1 MGERNKNH
9 KLTINHTFYSGIIRG
24 AVAKELCKSIYFERH
39 LWHTKDW
46 LSHCKCFPLCCFFP
60 IIRSVLKEMTVK
72 ENMELGLG
80 LPFPVWTELKSSGL

>member
-39 LWHTKDW
+39 TKDW
-46 LSHCKCFPLCCFFP
+46 LSHYQFFPLMLFFP
-60 IIRSVLKEMTVK
+60 HYKVCIEGNDSKRKYGV
-72 ENMELGLG
+72 

>member
-24 AVAKELCKSIYFERH
+24 AVAKELYKSIYFERH
-39 LWHTKDW
+39 LWHTEDW
-46 LSHCKCFPLCCFFP
+46 LSHCHFFPLCCFFP
-60 IIRSVLKEMTVK
+60 HYKVCIEGNDSKRKYRV
-72 ENMELGLG
+72 

>member
-39 LWHTKDW
+39 TKDW
-46 LSHCKCFPLCCFFP
+46 LSRCQFFPLCCFSP

-72 ENMELGLG
+72 ENMEFYLFQFGQ
-80 LPFPVWTELKSSGL
+80 S

>member
-1 MGERNKNH
+1 MGEGNKNH

-46 LSHCKCFPLCCFFP
+46 LSHCKFFPLCCFFP
-60 IIRSVLKEMTVK
+60 IIKVCIEGNDSKRKYGVRVRVRVTFSSLDRAKE
-72 ENMELGLG
+72 
-80 LPFPVWTELKSSGL
+80 

>member
-39 LWHTKDW
+39 TKDW
-46 LSHCKCFPLCCFFP
+46 LSHCQFFPLCCFFP

-72 ENMELGLG
+72 ENMEFYLFQFGQ
-80 LPFPVWTELKSSGL
+80 S